1 MTNEPTKNSYAA
13 VRKLCKENGLVIITM
28 TDSHLSIGFENSLGY
43 IDVDDIFEFFKSSDG
58 WVHARKSN
66 KYAGKY
72 LLSSKFGGYAVISDP
87 FNISGGS
94 FHTYRSPQAAL
105 KVFYENEGQFYD
117 LEKRFQ
123 NFVAA

>member
-1 MTNEPTKNSYAA
+1 
-13 VRKLCKENGLVIITM
+13 M
-28 TDSHLSIGFENSLGY
+28 TDSHLSIGFEIDRGY
-43 IDVDDIFEFFKSSDG
+43 IEINDIFEFFKTSDG

-66 KYAGKY
+66 KFAGKY
-72 LLSSKFGGYAVISDP
+72 LVTSKSGGYAVIKDP
-87 FNISGGS
+87 HNITGGS

-117 LEKRFQ
+117 LEQRFQ